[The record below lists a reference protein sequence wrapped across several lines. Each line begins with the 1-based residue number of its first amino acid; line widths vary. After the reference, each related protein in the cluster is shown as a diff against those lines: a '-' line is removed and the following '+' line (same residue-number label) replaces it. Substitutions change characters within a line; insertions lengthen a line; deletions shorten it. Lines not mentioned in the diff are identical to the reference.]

1 MAVSPHVISAVG
13 HLPFNSKSMNWYQ
26 VTFTIEEVVDF
37 GKLTQLTGE
46 FSKLYYSQL
55 SPLDVALFKN
65 KDSLET
71 EILYFTPA
79 CGSYCPEFLA
89 RYNASPCAKPS
100 ADSTKLLIGEN
111 SANKLLL

>member
-1 MAVSPHVISAVG
+1 
-13 HLPFNSKSMNWYQ
+13 MNWYQ

-37 GKLTQLTGE
+37 GKLEQLRSE

-55 SPLDVALFKN
+55 SPLDVALFN
-65 KDSLET
+65 SKDSLET

-79 CGSYCPEFLA
+79 CGNFCPDLLA
-89 RYNASPCAKPS
+89 RYNASPCGKPS
-100 ADSTKLLIGEN
+100 AESTKLFVGEN